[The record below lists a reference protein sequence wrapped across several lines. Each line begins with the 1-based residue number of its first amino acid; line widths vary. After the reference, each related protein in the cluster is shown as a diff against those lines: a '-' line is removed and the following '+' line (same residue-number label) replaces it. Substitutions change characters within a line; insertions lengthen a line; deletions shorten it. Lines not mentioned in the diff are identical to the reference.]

1 MPTDYIIIN
10 YHIDFL
16 WYETNVARSVL
27 VNSTEYI
34 VHIYMTFKLYIKL
47 SDFLKNKTSVYIN
60 CSFIF
65 IRASN
70 VYYS

>member
-1 MPTDYIIIN
+1 
-10 YHIDFL
+10 
-16 WYETNVARSVL
+16 
-27 VNSTEYI
+27 
-34 VHIYMTFKLYIKL
+34 MTFKLYIKL
-47 SDFLKNKTSVYIN
+47 SDLLKNKTSVYIN